1 MSITEILE
9 LNRDLFYTA
18 FMVALPALAVSLVV
32 GLLVSVFQTVTSL
45 QDQTISY
52 VPKILLVG
60 LAIVLTMAFSLQQAV
75 EFTRR
80 MISHAAEVGQ

>member
-1 MSITEILE
+1 MSVAEILE

-18 FMVALPALAVSLVV
+18 MLVALPALLVSLVV

-60 LAIVLTMAFSLQQAV
+60 LAIVLTMAFSLQVAV
-75 EFTRR
+75 EFTHR
-80 MISHAAEVGQ
+80 MFAHAAGVGQ

>member
-1 MSITEILE
+1 MNVSEILE

-18 FMVALPALAVSLVV
+18 LLVGLPALLVSLVV

-45 QDQTISY
+45 QDQTLSY

-60 LAIVLTMAFSLQQAV
+60 LAIVLSMAFSLQVAV
-75 EFTRR
+75 EFTHR
-80 MISHAAEVGQ
+80 MIEHAAGVTQ